1 MRDGLRAA
9 AVFDEPEHCEP
20 YYCQHRSGAR
30 QQDPTPPV
38 ALCLRARLVRIL
50 CMHGSSPSAQ
60 AGADRLFKSNACGV
74 GVLTH
79 VCGTRLDATISTLS
93 RSHIE
98 HSDPPLSPYLSTTS

>member
-50 CMHGSSPSAQ
+50 CMHGSSPSAH
-60 AGADRLFKSNACGV
+60 ASTDCLFMSNACGV
-74 GVLTH
+74 CLLRHLGVS
-79 VCGTRLDATISTLS
+79 RLVVNILFLVEYDMSP
-93 RSHIE
+93 
-98 HSDPPLSPYLSTTS
+98 SDTSV